1 MSFQRCLVSKYP
13 VVVRLLCLICKG
25 GNMAYSYK
33 QEYMKWKR
41 WKDKEDDLLKQLN
54 VPDKLINE
62 LREFDKSQFN
72 SNRRFYRHQNVTKD
86 EFFSMIPQYQKKEI
100 ETVEDILDSIEN
112 ESLYEY
118 LKEENP
124 LLLTIILLKTQ
135 GYSVKEISKMIHLPI
150 STIYHKITNIK
161 KKFHES

>member
-1 MSFQRCLVSKYP
+1 MSY
-13 VVVRLLCLICKG
+13 
-25 GNMAYSYK
+25 NYK
-33 QEYMKWKR
+33 KEYTKWKI

-72 SNRRFYRHQNVTKD
+72 SNRCFYRHQNVTKD

-100 ETVEDILDSIEN
+100 ETVEDILDFIEN
-112 ESLYEY
+112 EALYEY
-118 LKEENP
+118 LKEEEP

-150 STIYHKITNIK
+150 STIYHKTTNIK
-161 KKFHES
+161 KNFMNLRK